1 MAIQGWAKALR
12 HQIKSG
18 QADLA
23 PHTSRG
29 GRATARQ
36 AQAQLSRRR
45 SGRQQGRAEEREEG
59 AHIEPAADRGE
70 QRQLKRRQRNV
81 ASDLSAAH
89 PSPHTVSSGRW
100 AAAEATPPPVSA
112 YLQVCSRT
120 PVHKPQVEAALCEL

>member
-1 MAIQGWAKALR
+1 MAIQGWATALR

-59 AHIEPAADRGE
+59 AHIEPAVDRGE
-70 QRQLKRRQRNV
+70 QRQLKRRQRVV
-81 ASDLSAAH
+81 AINLSAAH
-89 PSPHTVSSGRW
+89 PPPH
-100 AAAEATPPPVSA
+100 AHATPYTHASARDGGPP
-112 YLQVCSRT
+112 LRRL
-120 PVHKPQVEAALCEL
+120 PPL